1 MASKSAAAKLAAIS
15 QVLNEEPTDVNYKVD
30 FTLIAYNFGNQRQ
43 YNWDIGDNV
52 IDIRMLP
59 DTTQASTV
67 EIDLDDSDYLL
78 LQHPLFAH
86 WAFNIQDVS
95 LDSAKKFKTSRLT
108 NSTNNEYLGDDSDL
122 EWVLGQRPID
132 FAIGQV
138 VFRLCGLQ
146 AQDTTLTLTLEDRV
160 ASWLRDQEGF
170 KTVNRG
176 TYTRAGFVALLCRE
190 AGVDYWIPEIDVAQ
204 PVETSTSALSAAQNR
219 AVTGKGI
226 GLGGGFT
233 LGGLPI
239 TQPMID
245 NMNIALDTGAQLGAN
260 NIALQAI
267 IYAGWGESSM
277 GTAAGTFAGTGGAE
291 GVWQA
296 KPGDYNN
303 GRDTA
308 AMAKAW
314 FQGGKDFQAGGGLKA
329 SLVYNVWQ
337 TANAVEAN
345 KVWNKTGTDSYAGQF
360 GTTAA
365 GLTEVAKIVQ
375 AYGGPNSS
383 KKDGRQTTQTAHYAF
398 TRGPNEDSYDCI
410 QRLASEVAWYAF
422 VRQNRLWF
430 VSGNYLF
437 QQDVQMTLERGKDGV
452 DTIDPDLDMGA
463 RDSLAQCTV
472 NARSDLWAALPGMV
486 VQVNKRGPAT
496 GKWMVASFDSHPLD
510 ESQQV
515 TITLQKPVPKRA
527 EPAAED
533 VSNQATNNKTKL
545 TLGNTTPG
553 TAEAAF
559 AAAQYLSGLQVPYY
573 KYDRD
578 VTRTLKKGLPVNQGL
593 DCSSS
598 VGWVLNA
605 AGFTLPGLATAA
617 PASGSYLDW
626 GDAGPGKQMTI
637 WTAADHIFIEFH
649 LQSRPHQ
656 QGNTVNPAGGGAGF
670 RLFGWTSIGIYAGP
684 AAAASGHFTARH
696 WPNT

>member
-15 QVLNEEPTDVNYKVD
+15 QVLNEEPKDINYKVD
-30 FTLIAYNFGNQRQ
+30 FTLLAYNFGSQPQ
-43 YNWDIGDNV
+43 YEWDIGDDV
-52 IDIRMLP
+52 IDVRLLP

-67 EIDLDDSDYLL
+67 EIDLDDSDYIL
-78 LQHPLFAH
+78 LQHPIFAH

-108 NSTNNEYLGDDSDL
+108 NSTNNEYLGDNSDL

-132 FAIGQV
+132 FSIGQV
-138 VFRLCGLQ
+138 VFRLCGIQ
-146 AQDTTLTLTLEDRV
+146 SMDTTLTLTFEDRV
-160 ASWLRDQEGF
+160 ASWLRDQQGF

-176 TYTRAGFVALLCRE
+176 TYTRAGFVAFLCRQ
-190 AGVDYWIPEIDVAQ
+190 AGVPYWIPEIDVAQ
-204 PVETSTSALSAAQNR
+204 PVATAKSSLSPSQQR
-219 AVTGKGI
+219 LVTGKGLGVGQ
-226 GLGGGFT
+226 GLT
-233 LGGLPI
+233 LGGLPM
-239 TQPMID
+239 TQSMID
-245 NMNIALDTGAQLGAN
+245 VANIALDTGVKLGAN

-267 IYAGWGESSM
+267 IYAGFGESGL
-277 GTAAGTFAGTGGAE
+277 GTSPGTFGGAGGAQ

-308 AMAKAW
+308 GMAKAW

-345 KVWNKTGTDSYAGQF
+345 NVWNHTGQDSYARQF
-360 GTTAA
+360 GSTAA

-383 KKDGRQTTQTAHYAF
+383 KKDGRQTTQTAHYSF

-437 QQDVQMTLERGKDGV
+437 QQDPQMTIVRGENGV
-452 DTIDPDLDMGA
+452 DTIDLNLDMGA
-463 RDSLAQCTV
+463 RDSIAQCTV
-472 NARSDLWAALPGMV
+472 NARTDLWAALPGMV

-496 GKWMVASFDSHPLD
+496 GKWFVASFQSHPLD

-527 EPAAED
+527 EPAAAD
-533 VSNQATNNKTKL
+533 VSNQATNTKTKL

-559 AAAQYLSGLQVPYY
+559 AAAQYLSGLKVPYY
-573 KYDRD
+573 KYDRNLS
-578 VTRTLKKGLPVNQGL
+578 RAMSSGMPVNQGL
-593 DCSSS
+593 DCSAS
-598 VGWVLNA
+598 VGWVLNE
-605 AGFTLPGLATAA
+605 AGFQIPGLVTAA
-617 PASGSYLDW
+617 PASGSYFNW

-649 LQSRPHQ
+649 LQGRPHQ
-656 QGNTVNPAGGGAGF
+656 QGNTVNPSGGGAGF
-670 RLFGWTSIGIYAGP
+670 RLFPWTSIGIYAGP
-684 AAAASGHFTARH
+684 AAVASHHFTARH

>member
-1 MASKSAAAKLAAIS
+1 MATKSAAAKLAAIS
-15 QVLNEEPTDVNYKVD
+15 QVLNEEPKDINYPVD
-30 FTLIAYNFGNQRQ
+30 FTLTAYNLGGKDL
-43 YNWDIGDNV
+43 YEWDVGENV
-52 IDIRMLP
+52 IDVRLLP

-67 EIDLDDSDYLL
+67 EIDLDDSDYVL
-78 LQHPLFAH
+78 LQHPIFAH

-108 NSTNNEYLGDDSDL
+108 NSTNNEYLGDNSDL

-132 FAIGQV
+132 FTIGFV
-138 VFRLCGLQ
+138 TFRLCGL
-146 AQDTTLTLTLEDRV
+146 ATQDTTLTLTFEDRV

-204 PVETSTSALSAAQNR
+204 PVETSTSSLSPSQQR
-219 AVTGKGI
+219 LVTGKGLGVGQ
-226 GLGGGFT
+226 GLT
-233 LGGLPI
+233 LGGFPV
-239 TQPMID
+239 TQTMID
-245 NMNIALDTGAQLGAN
+245 NMNIALDVGTQLGAN

-267 IYAGWGESSM
+267 IYAGWGESAM
-277 GTAAGTFAGTGGAE
+277 GTDKNTYDPTTGAN

-296 KPGDYNN
+296 EPGDYNN
-303 GRDTA
+303 GHDTV

-329 SLVYNVWQ
+329 SQVYNVWQ

-345 KVWNKTGTDSYAGQF
+345 AVWNRSGQDSYAAQF
-360 GTTAA
+360 GSTAA
-365 GLTEVAKIVQ
+365 GLAEVAKIVQ

-383 KKDGRQTTQTAHYAF
+383 KRDGRQTTQTAHYAF

-410 QRLASEVAWYAF
+410 MRLASEVAWYAF

-437 QQDVQMTLERGKDGV
+437 QQQPQMTIERGKNGV
-452 DTIDPDLDMGA
+452 DTIDPNLDMGA

-472 NARSDLWAALPGMV
+472 NARTDLWAALPGMV

-496 GKWMVASFDSHPLD
+496 GKWFVASFESHPLD

-515 TITLQKPVPKRA
+515 TITLQKPVPKRS

-533 VSNQATNNKTKL
+533 IANQATNNKTKL
-545 TLGNTTPG
+545 TLGNTSPG
-553 TAEAAF
+553 TAEAAY

-578 VTRTLKKGLPVNQGL
+578 VTRALTKGMPVDKGL
-593 DCSSS
+593 DCSAS

-605 AGFTLPGLATAA
+605 AGFQLPGLASAA

-626 GDAGPGKQMTI
+626 GEAGPGKQMTI

-649 LQSRPHQ
+649 LQGRPHQ

-670 RLFGWTSIGIYAGP
+670 RLFNWTSIGIYAGP
-684 AAAASGHFTARH
+684 AAVASGHFTARH